1 MNATQPVLN
10 VKPSVT
16 CACGR
21 SRNFLNYDVRNFL
34 LMLPNSTLEK
44 LETLIL
50 SVEGKAILIVS
61 DETSAPP
68 KLT

>member
-1 MNATQPVLN
+1 VPA
-10 VKPSVT
+10 
-16 CACGR
+16 AEAGI
-21 SRNFLNYDVRNFL
+21 FLNYDVRNFL

-68 KLT
+68 RLT